1 MCTASAVP
9 WCVHYIGV
17 SLWAISILI
26 LFFTAI
32 CNVRPKL
39 YTPGNLLG
47 KFQKKGVVQTRHLL
61 TLLHT
66 TLNTLFPKTQQ
77 NTANSTETLNGLPP
91 VPLPQGGPMRIHPL
105 HILSDGIDGMA
116 QNGHY
121 IPDSLLYAKFQST
134 RTHKVD

>member
-1 MCTASAVP
+1 MK
-9 WCVHYIGV
+9 HQ
-17 SLWAISILI
+17 
-26 LFFTAI
+26 

-91 VPLPQGGPMRIHPL
+91 VPLPQGGPIRIHPL

-121 IPDSLLYAKFQST
+121 TTPPPGLMSVTKIEE
-134 RTHKVD
+134 RR